1 MEDENIE
8 NNENEELYDINPYL
22 DAFRFFVGDE
32 SINEKFINIYNNS
45 GISNGYVQQFIKD
58 IIIPN
63 IIINKGD
70 TEQINQQKLIFA
82 KKPEKIFN
90 FLLNELHKIF
100 REKEIFE
107 PKIKSAEI
115 NKENAEN
122 LFKQFIEKDKSYI
135 NHI

>member
-22 DAFRFFVGDE
+22 DAFHFFINNE

-90 FLLNELHKIF
+90 FLLNEF
-100 REKEIFE
+100 G
-107 PKIKSAEI
+107 
-115 NKENAEN
+115 N
-122 LFKQFIEKDKSYI
+122 
-135 NHI
+135 